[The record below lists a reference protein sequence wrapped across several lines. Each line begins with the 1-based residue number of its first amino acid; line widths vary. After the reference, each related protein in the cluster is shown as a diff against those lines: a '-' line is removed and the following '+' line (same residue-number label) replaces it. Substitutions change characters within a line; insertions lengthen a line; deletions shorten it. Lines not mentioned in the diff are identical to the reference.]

1 MLRLPVISVEHFDIV
16 THSCATSFS
25 IKLHFMKLTVYL
37 IATTNINLAI
47 PIRDSKSSLKKKLSE
62 GEFLKFCV
70 RQQLFTKKDFH
81 MEARSLN
88 IFETTNAKK
97 LTKTILRLASENL
110 RYGGPFL
117 LKLWVV
123 TLAFS
128 FQWYLPRSLL

>member
-1 MLRLPVISVEHFDIV
+1 
-16 THSCATSFS
+16 
-25 IKLHFMKLTVYL
+25 MKLTVYL

-47 PIRDSKSSLKKKLSE
+47 PIRDSKSSLKKKLNE

-81 MEARSLN
+81 VEARSLN

-110 RYGGPFL
+110 RYGGLSL

-123 TLAFS
+123 TLVFS
-128 FQWYLPRSLL
+128 FQ